1 VLRHFERTSCTE
13 GRASNVI
20 KNVVFSAKQK
30 ELAKQDLVDT
40 FDLFKT
46 YLDHKLHDLKSD
58 IISEQE
64 NLSLKVKEQVNLKF
78 KSEGN
83 KIQFRF
89 NEEIAA
95 DLAKLQKHCTSS
107 VNNSLVTD
115 ICDKLKSRNKLIR
128 IADTSAGGWA
138 TVREYEQNEIADN
151 QIMQFMVKI
160 CLKQVKSIY

>member
-1 VLRHFERTSCTE
+1 L
-13 GRASNVI
+13 
-20 KNVVFSAKQK
+20 
-30 ELAKQDLVDT
+30 
-40 FDLFKT
+40 FD
-46 YLDHKLHDLKSD
+46 
-58 IISEQE
+58 SEYPG
-64 NLSLKVKEQVNLKF
+64 LTRGLQVNLKF

-128 IADTSAGGWA
+128 IAD
-138 TVREYEQNEIADN
+138 

-160 CLKQVKSIY
+160 CLKEVKSIY